1 MTKSIA
7 RSVALPPAFVAAA
20 PVVASRSLTASS
32 KLKTRQAILRAA
44 TEIAALGR
52 APTVAEAAERA
63 GVSRATAYRH
73 FPSREF
79 LIVELALPVQEL
91 RTALAQAG
99 RLNPERRIGAMVRTI
114 AAWVYDHQ
122 LALREM
128 LRASL
133 AQDGAGHGYQR
144 PTTRMELIAHE
155 LEPMRALLSPGEYRR
170 LSMALAVLIGIEPV
184 VVLQDMAGLSREETV
199 ETLVWAATRLTE
211 SSLQRAKK

>member
-1 MTKSIA
+1 MKASARRPPQKSL
-7 RSVALPPAFVAAA
+7 SPELPPATAAT
-20 PVVASRSLTASS
+20 SLTAAS
-32 KLKTRQAILRAA
+32 KLRTRQAILAAA

-99 RLNPERRIGAMVRTI
+99 RMNPERRIAAMVRTI

-133 AQDGAGHGYQR
+133 VTGEAGGGYQR
-144 PTTRMELIAHE
+144 PNTRIEMIAHQM
-155 LEPMRALLSPGEYRR
+155 EPLRALLSAAEFRR
-170 LSMALAVLIGIEPV
+170 LSMALSLLVGIEPV
-184 VVLQDMAGLSREETV
+184 VVLQDLAGLSREETI
-199 ETLVWAATRLTE
+199 ETLVWTATRLTE
-211 SSLQRAKK
+211 SALQKARK